1 MTPLEFF
8 EKHKI
13 KYGNMPGAWRSEVES
28 SDEVIAYAIVKGF
41 DTLNWAMVFRSS
53 KGRLRGMMNGWPADL
68 SRTRKFMNALS
79 VERYSIARKDRLA
92 GIHVKEELDKA
103 QLMEDI

>member
-1 MTPLEFF
+1 
-8 EKHKI
+8 
-13 KYGNMPGAWRSEVES
+13 
-28 SDEVIAYAIVKGF
+28 
-41 DTLNWAMVFRSS
+41 
-53 KGRLRGMMNGWPADL
+53 
-68 SRTRKFMNALS
+68 MNALS